1 VSEFDNRSP
10 EDVGYGLDLPYH
22 LAKASREE
30 AAMADEL
37 CELLTEFEFI
47 EYKVSG
53 LAPQPL
59 IDDYDLALQPD
70 IEISEEIKDN
80 LKLIQSAIRM
90 SANVLANDPN
100 QLPSQLLG
108 HLMPYRSVDES
119 EFDSKSWSQILLI
132 KVINY
137 WKQPPEFVETLMLF
151 ARELT
156 FNILTRP
163 LQFIDEKLPSR
174 FSLYPFLYWWY
185 KFVEVAT
192 NWIVK
197 LIFIYPCVAYQVSD
211 LMKKRYL
218 KPKPPYFVTIDVL
231 LEQVKKSK
239 DRPWLRPLA
248 PSLTPAGEILIRT
261 LSLEGN
267 DFLSQGIIAIT
278 PDGTKMVSGSKSL
291 IVWDMKTGTRLKTL
305 TGHTDS
311 VIALAITPDGKQI
324 VSGSGSRDSTIK
336 IWNIET
342 GENIDTFIGHQS
354 SIRAIAITPDGKNIV
369 SASSDTTVKVWDLQ
383 TGECL
388 CTCIEHKKSVS
399 VLAIHP
405 DRDKVISGDDDKR
418 LILWNLK
425 NGQLLREIKTFEGYL
440 YAIAITNYGFSFTG
454 DEKKI
459 LVATRVRERDNPFEV
474 CDIST
479 GNVLKNLTDETWLGT
494 YITHVAITPDETKVV
509 AVSEDRNQI
518 KILNLRTG
526 IPLGAFEAHYGQYVT
541 ALAITPDGKQVVTG
555 AHKTIKIWDLT
566 LIQKKSKIK
575 SITKHNSSVQTV
587 AITPDGKQAISGD
600 GNGTIIIWDI
610 DSQKPLETL
619 AEGYNGIK
627 SIAVTPDGQKFVS
640 TFVSLEGSYKGVQIW
655 NFHNTKKLFG
665 NRRAEREV
673 ETVAITPDSRYIV
686 SGVYNSIIIWD
697 LDSPNIFRELYD
709 PAFKPITSVVITPD
723 GKYIIAGTVENLLFV
738 WDFKS
743 GHLINVIELL
753 NKWNVRDSSESVIS
767 LAVSPNSKQL
777 ISASTDGSMRLWDIA
792 KGTELKNFSIHSS
805 SVNSVVVTPSGK
817 FAISADDTLKVWHLQ
832 TGKIVANFSVE
843 SSVLSCAVTS
853 DGLTI
858 VAGELSGRVH
868 FLSWEGMEKFKERTP
883 DSAL

>member
-1 VSEFDNRSP
+1 MSEFDNRSP

-59 IDDYDLALQPD
+59 IDDYELALQPD

-80 LKLIQSAIRM
+80 LRLIQSAIRM
-90 SANVLANDPN
+90 SANVLADDRS

-119 EFDSKSWSQILLI
+119 ELKSKPWTQILLI
-132 KVINY
+132 KVMSY

-151 ARELT
+151 AWSLT

-163 LQFIDEKLPSR
+163 LQFIDRKLPSR

-197 LIFIYPCVAYQVSD
+197 LIFIYPCVSYQVSD

-218 KPKPPYFVTIDVL
+218 KPKPPYFLTIDVL
-231 LEQVKKSK
+231 LEQVEKSK
-239 DRPWLRPLA
+239 YRPCLRPLT

-261 LSLEGN
+261 LSLEGD
-267 DFLSQGIIAIT
+267 DFLFQGIIAIT

-291 IVWDMKTGTRLKTL
+291 IVWDMKTGTILKTI
-305 TGHTDS
+305 TGHKS
-311 VIALAITPDGKQI
+311 VNAVVITSDGKQI
-324 VSGSGSRDSTIK
+324 VSGSTDSTIK
-336 IWNIET
+336 IWDIET
-342 GENIDTFIGHQS
+342 GKNINTLIGHHS

-369 SASSDTTVKVWDLQ
+369 SASQDTTLKVWDLQ

-388 CTCIEHKKSVS
+388 CTCIEHQKSVS

-405 DRDKVISGDDDKR
+405 DGDKVISGDDDKR
-418 LILWNLK
+418 LIIWNLK

-454 DEKKI
+454 DEKKL

-479 GNVLKNLTDETWLGT
+479 GEVLKNLTDETWLGT
-494 YITHVAITPDETKVV
+494 YITHVAITPYDTKVV
-509 AVSEDRNQI
+509 AASKDRNQI
-518 KILNLRTG
+518 KILDLRTG

-575 SITKHNSSVQTV
+575 SITKHRNSVQAV

-600 GNGTIIIWDI
+600 GDGTIIIWDI
-610 DSQKPLETL
+610 DSHKPLKNL
-619 AEGYNGIK
+619 GGGYNGIK
-627 SIAVTPDGQKFVS
+627 SIAITPDGQKFVS
-640 TFVSLEGSYKGVQIW
+640 TFVSGEGGYKGVQIW

-665 NRRAEREV
+665 NCRAERQV
-673 ETVAITPDSRYIV
+673 ETVAITPDSKYIV

-697 LDSPNIFRELYD
+697 LESQNIFRELYD
-709 PAFKPITSVVITPD
+709 PALRPITSVVITPD
-723 GKYIIAGTVENLLFV
+723 GKYIIAGTVGNFLV
-738 WDFKS
+738 IWDFKS
-743 GHLINVIELL
+743 GKKIKVIELL
-753 NKWNVRDSSESVIS
+753 NKWNGHDSGESITS
-767 LAVSPNSKQL
+767 IAVTPNSEQL
-777 ISASTDGSMRLWDIA
+777 ISASSDKSLRIWDIA
-792 KGTELKNFSIHSS
+792 QGTELKNFSIHSN
-805 SVNSVVVTPSGK
+805 SVDAVVVTPSGEL
-817 FAISADDTLKVWHLQ
+817 AISADYTIKVWHLQ
-832 TGKIVANFSVE
+832 TGKIVASFSVE
-843 SSVLSCAVTS
+843 TGVQSCAVTS

-858 VAGELSGRVH
+858 VAGDFSGRVH
-868 FLSWEGMEKFKERTP
+868 FLSLEGMEKFKERTP

>member
-1 VSEFDNRSP
+1 
-10 EDVGYGLDLPYH
+10 
-22 LAKASREE
+22 
-30 AAMADEL
+30 
-37 CELLTEFEFI
+37 
-47 EYKVSG
+47 
-53 LAPQPL
+53 
-59 IDDYDLALQPD
+59 
-70 IEISEEIKDN
+70 
-80 LKLIQSAIRM
+80 
-90 SANVLANDPN
+90 
-100 QLPSQLLG
+100 
-108 HLMPYRSVDES
+108 
-119 EFDSKSWSQILLI
+119 
-132 KVINY
+132 
-137 WKQPPEFVETLMLF
+137 
-151 ARELT
+151 
-156 FNILTRP
+156 
-163 LQFIDEKLPSR
+163 
-174 FSLYPFLYWWY
+174 
-185 KFVEVAT
+185 
-192 NWIVK
+192 
-197 LIFIYPCVAYQVSD
+197 
-211 LMKKRYL
+211 
-218 KPKPPYFVTIDVL
+218 
-231 LEQVKKSK
+231 
-239 DRPWLRPLA
+239 
-248 PSLTPAGEILIRT
+248 
-261 LSLEGN
+261 
-267 DFLSQGIIAIT
+267 
-278 PDGTKMVSGSKSL
+278 
-291 IVWDMKTGTRLKTL
+291 
-305 TGHTDS
+305 
-311 VIALAITPDGKQI
+311 
-324 VSGSGSRDSTIK
+324 
-336 IWNIET
+336 
-342 GENIDTFIGHQS
+342 
-354 SIRAIAITPDGKNIV
+354 
-369 SASSDTTVKVWDLQ
+369 
-383 TGECL
+383 
-388 CTCIEHKKSVS
+388 
-399 VLAIHP
+399 
-405 DRDKVISGDDDKR
+405 
-418 LILWNLK
+418 
-425 NGQLLREIKTFEGYL
+425 
-440 YAIAITNYGFSFTG
+440 
-454 DEKKI
+454 
-459 LVATRVRERDNPFEV
+459 
-474 CDIST
+474 
-479 GNVLKNLTDETWLGT
+479 
-494 YITHVAITPDETKVV
+494 
-509 AVSEDRNQI
+509 
-518 KILNLRTG
+518 
-526 IPLGAFEAHYGQYVT
+526 LGAFEAHYGQYVT

-697 LDSPNIFRELYD
+697 LESPNIFRELYD
-709 PAFKPITSVVITPD
+709 PALKPITSVVITPD

-777 ISASTDGSMRLWDIA
+777 ISASTDGSLRLWDIA

-817 FAISADDTLKVWHLQ
+817 FAISADDTIKVWHLQ

-868 FLSWEGMEKFKERTP
+868 FLSLEGMEKFKERTP

>member
-1 VSEFDNRSP
+1 MSDLKARLTNMPPAQRRDTLEMPSYLAEHGEAKRLQSLLSNFDFIDAKIYYKEF
-10 EDVGYGLDLPYH
+10 GL
-22 LAKASREE
+22 
-30 AAMADEL
+30 
-37 CELLTEFEFI
+37 
-47 EYKVSG
+47 
-53 LAPQPL
+53 QPL
-59 IDDYDLALQPD
+59 ITDYDLAFQPD

-80 LKLIQSAIRM
+80 LRLIQGAIRM
-90 SANVLANDPN
+90 SANVLTDDPS
-100 QLPSQLLG
+100 QLPSQMLG

-119 EFDSKSWSQILLI
+119 EFQSKSWSQILLI
-132 KVINY
+132 KVMSY

-151 ARELT
+151 AWSLT

-163 LQFIDEKLPSR
+163 LQFINDKLPSR

-197 LIFIYPCVAYQVSD
+197 LIFIYPCVSYQVSD

-218 KPKPPYFVTIDVL
+218 KPKPPYFLTIDVL
-231 LEQVKKSK
+231 LEQVEKSK
-239 DRPWLRPLA
+239 YRPWLRPLA

-388 CTCIEHKKSVS
+388 CTCIEHQKSVS

-405 DRDKVISGDDDKR
+405 DGDKVISGDDDKR
-418 LILWNLK
+418 LIIWNFK
-425 NGQLLREIKTFEGYL
+425 NGELLREIKTFEGYL
-440 YAIAITNYGFSFTG
+440 YAIAITNYGFNFTG

-479 GNVLKNLTDETWLGT
+479 GEVLKNLTDETWLGT
-494 YITHVAITPDETKVV
+494 YITHVAITPHDTKVV
-509 AVSEDRNQI
+509 AASKDRNQI

-575 SITKHNSSVQTV
+575 SITKHNSSVQAV

-610 DSQKPLETL
+610 DSQKPLKTL
-619 AEGYNGIK
+619 PGSYNGIK

-640 TFVSLEGSYKGVQIW
+640 TFVSNDNYKGVTIW
-655 NFHNTKKLFG
+655 DIHDTKRTLG
-665 NRRAEREV
+665 NWKAEKEV
-673 ETVAITPDSRYIV
+673 ETVAITPDSKYIV
-686 SGVYNSIIIWD
+686 AGLYNSIIIWD
-697 LDSPNIFRELYD
+697 LEYRNIFIELD
-709 PAFKPITSVVITPD
+709 DRDLRPITSVVITPD
-723 GKYIIAGTVENLLFV
+723 GKYIIAGTVGNLLFV

-743 GHLINVIELL
+743 GHNIKVIELL
-753 NKWNVRDSSESVIS
+753 NEWNGHDSREYITSI
-767 LAVSPNSKQL
+767 AVTPNSEQI
-777 ISASTDGSMRLWDIA
+777 ISASSDKSLRIWDIA
-792 KGTELKNFSIHSS
+792 QGKELKNFSIHN
-805 SVNSVVVTPSGK
+805 NSANTVVVTPSGE
-817 FAISADDTLKVWHLQ
+817 FAISADDTIKVWHIQ
-832 TGKIVANFSVE
+832 TGKIVASFSVE

-868 FLSWEGMEKFKERTP
+868 FLRLEGI
-883 DSAL
+883 DIS

>member
-1 VSEFDNRSP
+1 MSEFDNRSP
-10 EDVGYGLDLPYH
+10 EDVGYGLYLPEH

-174 FSLYPFLYWWY
+174 FSLYPFLDWWY

-231 LEQVKKSK
+231 LEQVEKSK

-267 DFLSQGIIAIT
+267 NFLSQGIIAIT

-388 CTCIEHKKSVS
+388 CTCIEHQKSVS

-418 LILWNLK
+418 LIIWNLK
-425 NGQLLREIKTFEGYL
+425 NGQLLREIQSFEGYF
-440 YAIAITNYGFSFTG
+440 YAISITNYGISLTK
-454 DEKKI
+454 DEKKL
-459 LVATRVRERDNPFEV
+459 LVATRVAERDNPFEV

-479 GNVLKNLTDETWLGT
+479 GKVLKKLEGHGTW
-494 YITHVAITPDETKVV
+494 IKAFAIDSDETKVV
-509 AVSEDRNQI
+509 AASDDRNQI
-518 KILNLRTG
+518 KIWDLRTG
-526 IPLGAFEAHYGQYVT
+526 ILLGSFEAHNGDLVS
-541 ALAITPDGKQVVTG
+541 AIAVTPDGKQAVTG
-555 AHKTIKIWDLT
+555 AQKTLKIWDLT
-566 LIQKKSKIK
+566 KIQTKSKIK
-575 SITKHNSSVQTV
+575 SLAKHSSSVESV
-587 AITPDGKQAISGD
+587 AITPDGKQAISGSED
-600 GNGTIIIWDI
+600 GSIIIWDI
-610 DSQKPLETL
+610 DSQKPLKTIP
-619 AEGYNGIK
+619 GYGKLK
-627 SIAVTPDGQKFVS
+627 SIAITPDGQKFVS
-640 TFVSLEGSYKGVQIW
+640 TFVSNESYKGVTIW
-655 NFHNTKKLFG
+655 NLHNTKRTLGDWK
-665 NRRAEREV
+665 AEKEV
-673 ETVAITPDSRYIV
+673 KTVAITPDSKYIV
-686 SGVYNSIIIWD
+686 SGLENSIIIWD
-697 LDSPNIFRELYD
+697 LESRNILRELD
-709 PAFKPITSVVITPD
+709 NRDLRPITSVAITAD
-723 GKYIIAGTVENLLFV
+723 GKYIIAGTVGNLLFI
-738 WDFKS
+738 WDFNS
-743 GHLINVIELL
+743 GHKIKVIELL
-753 NKWNVRDSSESVIS
+753 NEWNGHDSGKSIRSI
-767 LAVSPNSKQL
+767 AVTPNSQQL
-777 ISASTDGSMRLWDIA
+777 ISASSDNSLRLWDISQ
-792 KGTELKNFSIHSS
+792 GIELKKFSIHSS
-805 SVNSVVVTPSGK
+805 SVNSVVVTPSGE
-817 FAISADDTLKVWHLQ
+817 FAISADDTIKVWHLQ
-832 TGKIVANFSVE
+832 TGKVVASFSVE
-843 SSVLSCAVTS
+843 TPVHSCAVAA

-858 VAGELSGRVH
+858 VAGDFSGRVH
-868 FLSWEGMEKFKERTP
+868 FLQLEGI
-883 DSAL
+883 DVS

>member
-1 VSEFDNRSP
+1 MSEFDKN
-10 EDVGYGLDLPYH
+10 L
-22 LAKASREE
+22 
-30 AAMADEL
+30 DEL
-37 CELLTEFEFI
+37 PPDLQRSYLELPRFLSKERDVESIDELLEIVTDFDFLAAKISHKEFG
-47 EYKVSG
+47 V
-53 LAPQPL
+53 QPL
-59 IDDYDLALQPD
+59 ITDYDLAFQAD

-80 LKLIQSAIRM
+80 LRLIQGAIRM
-90 SANVLANDPN
+90 SANVLTDDAS

-119 EFDSKSWSQILLI
+119 EFKSKPWTQILLI
-132 KVINY
+132 KVISY

-151 ARELT
+151 AWSLT

-174 FSLYPFLYWWY
+174 FSITEIVYWWY
-185 KFVEVAT
+185 KFVELAT

-231 LEQVKKSK
+231 LEQVEKSK
-239 DRPWLRPLA
+239 YRPWLRPLT

-311 VIALAITPDGKQI
+311 VIALAITPDSKQI

-388 CTCIEHKKSVS
+388 CTCIEHQKSVS

-405 DRDKVISGDDDKR
+405 DGDKVISGDDDKR
-418 LILWNLK
+418 LIIWNFK
-425 NGQLLREIKTFEGYL
+425 NGELLREIKTFEGYL

-479 GNVLKNLTDETWLGT
+479 GEVLKNLTDETWLGT
-494 YITHVAITPDETKVV
+494 YITHVAITPHDTKVV
-509 AVSEDRNQI
+509 AASKDRNQI

-575 SITKHNSSVQTV
+575 SLIKHSSSVQAV
-587 AITPDGKQAISGD
+587 AITPDGKQAISGGGD
-600 GNGTIIIWDI
+600 GTIIIWDI
-610 DSQKPLETL
+610 DSQKPLKTL
-619 AEGYNGIK
+619 PGGYNGIK

-640 TFVSLEGSYKGVQIW
+640 TVVSGEGSYKGVQIW

-665 NRRAEREV
+665 NCRAETEV
-673 ETVAITPDSRYIV
+673 ETVAITPDSKYIV
-686 SGVYNSIIIWD
+686 SGVYNRIIIWD
-697 LDSPNIFRELYD
+697 LESQTIFRELDD
-709 PAFKPITSVVITPD
+709 PDLRSIASVVITPD
-723 GKYIIAGTVENLLFV
+723 GKYIIAGTFRHLLFV

-743 GHLINVIELL
+743 G
-753 NKWNVRDSSESVIS
+753 NKIKVLSCTAIHSI
-767 LAVSPNSKQL
+767 AVTPNSKQL
-777 ISASTDGSMRLWDIA
+777 IAAHDDKSMRLWDIA
-792 KGTELKNFSIHSS
+792 QGEELKRFYIHS
-805 SVNSVVVTPSGK
+805 NNILNNALAITPSGD
-817 FAISADDTLKVWHLQ
+817 FAISGDYSIKVWHIQ
-832 TGKIVANFSVE
+832 TGKIVASFSVE

-868 FLSWEGMEKFKERTP
+868 FLRLEGI
-883 DSAL
+883 DIS

>member
-1 VSEFDNRSP
+1 MSEFSQKLAKKTPDFQRS
-10 EDVGYGLDLPYH
+10 YLKKLPYSQ
-22 LAKASREE
+22 AE
-30 AAMADEL
+30 AGKTENFYKT
-37 CELLTEFEFI
+37 LTKVDFLEA
-47 EYKVSG
+47 KVSKLG
-53 LAPQPL
+53 VQSL
-59 IDDYDLALQPD
+59 ISDYDLATNSNL
-70 IEISEEIKDN
+70 ILSEDQADT
-80 LKLIQSAIRM
+80 LKLIQDAIRM
-90 SANVLANDPN
+90 SANVLADDPS

-119 EFDSKSWSQILLI
+119 EFQSKSWTQILLI
-132 KVINY
+132 KVISY

-151 ARELT
+151 AWSLT

-163 LQFIDEKLPSR
+163 LQFIDRKLPSR
-174 FSLYPFLYWWY
+174 FSISGIVYWWY
-185 KFVEVAT
+185 KFVELAT

-197 LIFIYPCVAYQVSD
+197 LIFIYPCVSYQVSD

-218 KPKPPYFVTIDVL
+218 KPKPPYYFTIDVL
-231 LEQVKKSK
+231 LEQVEKSK
-239 DRPWLRPLA
+239 DRPWLRPLT

-261 LSLEGN
+261 LSLEGD
-267 DFLSQGIIAIT
+267 DFLFQGIIAIT

-291 IVWDMKTGTRLKTL
+291 IVWDMKTGTLLKTL

-354 SIRAIAITPDGKNIV
+354 AIRAIAITPDGKNIV

-388 CTCIEHKKSVS
+388 CTCIEHQKSVS

-405 DRDKVISGDDDKR
+405 DGDKVISGDDDKR

-425 NGQLLREIKTFEGYL
+425 DGRLLREIKSFEGTF

-454 DEKKI
+454 DEKKL

-509 AVSEDRNQI
+509 AASKDRNQI

-575 SITKHNSSVQTV
+575 SITKHNSSVQAV

-619 AEGYNGIK
+619 PGGYNGIK

-640 TFVSLEGSYKGVQIW
+640 TFVSGEGSYKGVHIW
-655 NFHNTKKLFG
+655 NLHNTKKLFG
-665 NRRAEREV
+665 NCRAEREV

-697 LDSPNIFRELYD
+697 LESQNIFRELYD
-709 PAFKPITSVVITPD
+709 PDLKPITSVVITPD
-723 GKYIIAGTVENLLFV
+723 GKYIIAGTVGNLLV
-738 WDFKS
+738 IWNFKS
-743 GHLINVIELL
+743 GNKIKIIELL
-753 NKWNVRDSSESVIS
+753 NEWNGHDSRKSIS
-767 LAVSPNSKQL
+767 SIAVTPNSQQL
-777 ISASTDGSMRLWDIA
+777 ISASSDNSLRLWDIA
-792 KGTELKNFSIHSS
+792 QGIELKKFFIHSS
-805 SVNSVVVTPSGK
+805 SVNAVVVTPSGK
-817 FAISADDTLKVWHLQ
+817 FAISADDTIKVWHLQ
-832 TGKIVANFSVE
+832 TGKIVASFSVE

-868 FLSWEGMEKFKERTP
+868 FLRLEGI
-883 DSAL
+883 DIS